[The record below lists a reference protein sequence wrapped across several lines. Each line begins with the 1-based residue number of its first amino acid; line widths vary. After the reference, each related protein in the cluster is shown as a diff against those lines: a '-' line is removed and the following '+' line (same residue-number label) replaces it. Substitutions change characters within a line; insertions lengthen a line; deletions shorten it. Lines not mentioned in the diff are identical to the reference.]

1 MSASIS
7 LVGSLLEAVSEV
19 GTDPALLMTQS
30 GLLKREGGR
39 VGAGLRFQHA
49 WLEERAL
56 ELTGDAALGLRLGE
70 RGAGQGFGIVGQ
82 LAANTRTLRDCVDVA
97 LTYYPLILD
106 GQRPELSFERSR
118 AILRYPG
125 TFGTSRSLRL
135 WTEFGMAR
143 FAQFGRRFVSRET
156 PVETWFAYARPAY
169 GDDYTRVFGNSVRFD
184 MPCNAF
190 VFPEVLLDLAQPD
203 WDPALYE
210 LLKAESN
217 RALERLSTPQV
228 RLRVRSVL
236 SSLRL
241 GERPEMA
248 TAANALGMSERAL
261 RRRLATDGV
270 CFRELVDEVQRN
282 RALVLAKDP
291 RRSAESVSNALGF
304 SEVSAFHRAFKR
316 WTGLTPLQYRMAHRP
331 QSALL
336 ESANDQIGAGC

>member
-1 MSASIS
+1 
-7 LVGSLLEAVSEV
+7 
-19 GTDPALLMTQS
+19 MTQV
-30 GLLKREGGR
+30 GQRKRDGMR
-39 VGAGLRFQHA
+39 LGAGLRFQHA

-70 RGAGQGFGIVGQ
+70 RGSCQGFGIVGQ
-82 LAANTRTLRDCVDVA
+82 LAANTRTLRDCIDVA

-106 GQRPELSFERSR
+106 GQRPELSFERGR

-125 TFGTSRSLRL
+125 TFGTTRSLRL
-135 WTEFGMAR
+135 WIEFGMAR
-143 FAQFGRRFVSRET
+143 FAQFGRRFMSRET
-156 PVETWFAYARPAY
+156 PVETWFAYSRPAY
-169 GDDYTRVFGNSVRFD
+169 GDDYLRVFGNTVRFD
-184 MPCNAF
+184 MPYNAF
-190 VFPEVLLDLAQPD
+190 VFPEALLDIARPD

-217 RALERLSTPQV
+217 RALERLSTAQV

-248 TAANALGMSERAL
+248 TAARALGMSERAL
-261 RRRLATDGV
+261 RRRLASEDV

-282 RALVLAKDP
+282 RALILAKDP
-291 RRSAESVSNALGF
+291 SRSAEAISNALGF

-316 WTGLTPLQYRMAHRP
+316 WTGLTPLQYRMAHRAASSIEAMEEVP
-331 QSALL
+331 SVSA
-336 ESANDQIGAGC
+336 

>member
-19 GTDPALLMTQS
+19 GTDPALLMAQVQR
-30 GLLKREGGR
+30 RETR
-39 VGAGLRFQHA
+39 RSAGLRFQHA

-70 RGAGQGFGIVGQ
+70 RGDGQGFGIVGQ
-82 LAANTRTLRDCVDVA
+82 LAANTRTLRDCIDVA

-106 GQRPELSFERSR
+106 GQRPELTFEQGK

-125 TFGTSRSLRL
+125 TFGTSRSLKL

-143 FAQFGRRFVSRET
+143 FAQFGRRFVGRET
-156 PVETWFAYARPAY
+156 TVETWFAYARPTY
-169 GDDYTRVFGNSVRFD
+169 GDDYVRVFGNSIRFD
-184 MPCNAF
+184 MPHNAF

-203 WDPALYE
+203 FDPALYE
-210 LLKAESN
+210 LLKVESN
-217 RALERLSTPQV
+217 RAMERLSTAQV

-241 GERPEMA
+241 GERAEMA

-261 RRRLATDGV
+261 RRRLATENV

-291 RRSAESVSNALGF
+291 RRSAEAISSALGF

-316 WTGLTPLQYRMAHRP
+316 WTALTPLQYRMAHSP
-331 QSALL
+331 AGLLSAKSSDGL
-336 ESANDQIGAGC
+336 SVRA